1 VKEYYEVIN
10 IVYVSD
16 ESVFGTVENLGAFAS
31 IVKYNKDGIDYEVL
45 LENEEFAIIDEIV
58 FERVEMDEND

>member
-1 VKEYYEVIN
+1 MKEYYEVIN